1 MPSCSDGKKVKDQEL
16 FQQCSHSIT
25 TKLLHSL
32 DQLGQEMEGGM
43 VTACQALQ
51 DISRECVGHLASCL
65 DQEDLDITR
74 TLHLDRQTQYFTRL
88 LGVQLDCQDEDYH
101 RDEASTD
108 SLVEMTEEDRRKK
121 EMHQP
126 QPQEERGGNTASKI
140 AQETAE
146 SEKSFSDSSYVNF
159 LLLLYTPIKILLL

>member
-1 MPSCSDGKKVKDQEL
+1 MPSCSDGQKVKDQEL

-74 TLHLDRQTQYFTRL
+74 KLLLDRQTQYFTRL
-88 LGVQLDCQDEDYH
+88 IGLQLDCQDEDYH

-108 SLVEMTEEDRRKK
+108 SLLEIMTEEDEWKQEK
-121 EMHQP
+121 H
-126 QPQEERGGNTASKI
+126 QPQEESRRKTASKVT
-140 AQETAE
+140 QETAE
-146 SEKSFSDSSYVNF
+146 FEKSFSDSSYVNF
-159 LLLLYTPIKILLL
+159 LLLLYSPIKILLL

>member
-1 MPSCSDGKKVKDQEL
+1 MKGQEE

-32 DQLGQEMEGGM
+32 DQEGEKEEEDGTA
-43 VTACQALQ
+43 TACQALQ

-65 DQEDLDITR
+65 DQEDLEVTR
-74 TLHLDRQTQYFTRL
+74 KLHLDRQTQYFTRL
-88 LGVQLDCQDEDYH
+88 LGLQLDCQDEDYH

-108 SLVEMTEEDRRKK
+108 SLLEIMTEEDQRDK
-121 EMHQP
+121 EKHQS
-126 QPQEERGGNTASKI
+126 QEESRRNTASKV

-146 SEKSFSDSSYVNF
+146 FENSFSDSSYVSF